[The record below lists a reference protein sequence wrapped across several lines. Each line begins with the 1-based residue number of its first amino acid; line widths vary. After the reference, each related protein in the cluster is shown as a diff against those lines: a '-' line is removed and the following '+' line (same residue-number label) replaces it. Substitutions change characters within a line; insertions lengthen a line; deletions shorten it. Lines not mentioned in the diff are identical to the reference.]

1 MTAGRLLAAL
11 VATIVAAAVAVGGA
25 RADGD
30 PASDY
35 LIAQQ
40 VFFPYDAKVPRES
53 QQRLL
58 AAVRS
63 ANEQGFRIR
72 VALIW
77 SDYDLGSV
85 TALWKQPRRYAR
97 FLGAELA
104 YSYKGRLLVV
114 MPNGLGFNQPGR
126 DPSAAY
132 ALLRRVRV
140 TPTPGGLA
148 DAGTEAV
155 RRLAAAAGITVSTV
169 GSGPAPSSRTTR
181 DRAVLAA
188 AALAALLLG
197 AGLRLAVRRRAARAG
212 R

>member
-72 VALIW
+72 VA
-77 SDYDLGSV
+77 
-85 TALWKQPRRYAR
+85 
-97 FLGAELA
+97 
-104 YSYKGRLLVV
+104 
-114 MPNGLGFNQPGR
+114 
-126 DPSAAY
+126 
-132 ALLRRVRV
+132 
-140 TPTPGGLA
+140 
-148 DAGTEAV
+148 
-155 RRLAAAAGITVSTV
+155 
-169 GSGPAPSSRTTR
+169 
-181 DRAVLAA
+181 
-188 AALAALLLG
+188 
-197 AGLRLAVRRRAARAG
+197 
-212 R
+212 